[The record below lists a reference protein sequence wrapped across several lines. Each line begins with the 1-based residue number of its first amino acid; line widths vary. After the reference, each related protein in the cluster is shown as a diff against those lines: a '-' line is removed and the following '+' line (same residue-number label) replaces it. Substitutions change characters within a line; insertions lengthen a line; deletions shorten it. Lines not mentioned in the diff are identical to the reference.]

1 MPKVIKK
8 RVKKQIS
15 TEEEDVKNIFN
26 SAKNYAVESRK
37 TLAPVVIAVVLVAA
51 AVVGFFFYRSGVNDK
66 AEALEYEAYKT
77 YYGLNQK
84 VPVQT
89 KTPAQLQE
97 ALGAFK
103 KVYETKKTAGSIFY
117 MANCYYDMGQYED
130 ALKSLKELNERFPDD
145 ERFVPLSYYKMAMIN
160 IRKSDK
166 ETALK
171 LLETIYNYRTG
182 SFKDLAL
189 LETARLLESMGK
201 SEEAAKKYTE
211 LVKSFPDSPFAA
223 EAQARQRTKT
233 D

>member
-26 SAKNYAVESRK
+26 SAKNYAAESRK
-37 TLAPVVIAVVLVAA
+37 TLTPIVIAVVLVAVA
-51 AVVGFFFYRSGVNDK
+51 AVVFFFYRSGLNNK

-77 YYGLNQK
+77 YYGLHQK

-89 KTPAQLQE
+89 KTPAQSQQ
-97 ALGAFK
+97 ALEAFK
-103 KVYETKKTAGSIFY
+103 KAYETRKTPGSLFY

-130 ALKSLKELNERFPDD
+130 ALKSLKELNERFPDE

-160 IRKSDK
+160 VKKSDK
-166 ETALK
+166 ETAIK

-189 LETARLLESMGK
+189 LETAKLLESMGK
-201 SEEAAKKYTE
+201 SEEAVRKYTE

-223 EAQARQRTKT
+223 EAQTHQRTKT